1 VWAARTEAAPDGVWV
16 RPREFRDYAFST
28 LMKKLARYALA
39 AAA

>member
-1 VWAARTEAAPDGVWV
+1 VWV

-39 AAA
+39 AA